1 MPAGEPLMVGDD
13 YVSPG
18 TSMDWE
24 LLPSALAFCRG
35 QCHAA
40 GRLAVFCCDWAKK
53 PPKVLELWNH

>member
-1 MPAGEPLMVGDD
+1 MPAGEPLMLGDD
-13 YVSPG
+13 YVTPG

-40 GRLAVFCCDWAKK
+40 GRLAVFCCDWAK
-53 PPKVLELWNH
+53 